1 MSLTSPI
8 KGDSAYQVRSLV
20 CSPPPSSPSPSL
32 PSPSSIHQQN
42 QQTDQE
48 KKKFRSLLRQ
58 SAHFASYN
66 FREYA
71 RRRTRDA
78 FREHAAEDDERA
90 VQELVQRGLRE
101 LAVMKRQT
109 VVSQFY
115 QLDRLVVEGGRAR
128 RCSHESD
135 DVDFLIGNHPGASTQ
150 EITLTGRLANK
161 FGPLVY

>member
-8 KGDSAYQVRSLV
+8 KGDSAFQVRSL
-20 CSPPPSSPSPSL
+20 
-32 PSPSSIHQQN
+32 
-42 QQTDQE
+42 
-48 KKKFRSLLRQ
+48 FRSLLRQ
-58 SAHFASYN
+58 SANFASYN

-78 FREHAAEDDERA
+78 FRAHAAEDDERA

-115 QLDRLVVEGGRAR
+115 QLDRLVVEGGRAGKQ
-128 RCSHESD
+128 S
-135 DVDFLIGNHPGASTQ
+135 G
-150 EITLTGRLANK
+150 GR
-161 FGPLVY
+161 GDIVRQTTE